1 MKKVYI
7 LPNLF
12 TTGNFFCGIL
22 AFCWILQDKFLP
34 AGIAIMLAM
43 IFDFVDGQVA
53 RLAKAGSRFGVEYD
67 SLADFLS
74 FGIVSAALAYR
85 LSLESMGRVGIGIIF
100 LYTVFAALRLA
111 RYNTHAV
118 IDEKSDFSGLPC
130 PVSAGV
136 LVSFC
141 LLVNR
146 YQLQWA
152 EKVIPVLMI
161 LLGALMVSNFPYPGI
176 VRFKFRMK
184 RPFLYLV
191 AIMLVLGVLVFLP
204 EIGVFLCFS
213 TYVVY
218 GVYQGWRE
226 RRKKRAKLPAPDF
239 TGKSSGR

>member
-22 AFCWILQDKFLP
+22 ALCWILQGKILP
-34 AGIAIMLAM
+34 AGLIIMLAM
-43 IFDFVDGQVA
+43 IFDFLDGQVA

-67 SLADFLS
+67 SLADFLT
-74 FGIVSAALAYR
+74 FGIVSSALAYR
-85 LSLESMGRVGIGIIF
+85 LALENLGRVGIGIVF

-111 RYNTHAV
+111 RFNTRAS

-130 PVSAGV
+130 PIAAGS

-141 LLVNR
+141 LVINR

-152 EKVIPVLMI
+152 KTTIPVLMI
-161 LLGALMVSNFPYPGI
+161 ILGVLMVSNFRYPGM
-176 VRFKFRMK
+176 VRLRFRMK

-191 AIMLVLGVLVFLP
+191 AIMLGLGVLALFP
-204 EIGVFLCFS
+204 EIGAFIGFS
-213 TYVVY
+213 AYAFY
-218 GVYQGWRE
+218 GVYGAWRLKVKKKE
-226 RRKKRAKLPAPDF
+226 SVSSPSFSRKD
-239 TGKSSGR
+239 S

>member
-22 AFCWILQDKFLP
+22 AFCWILQGKFLP
-34 AGIAIMLAM
+34 AGLSIMLAM

-67 SLADFLS
+67 SLADFLT
-74 FGIVSAALAYR
+74 FGIASSALAYR
-85 LSLESMGRVGIGIIF
+85 LALQNMGRVGIGILF
-100 LYTVFAALRLA
+100 LYTVFSALRLA

-130 PVSAGV
+130 PVSAGA

-141 LLVNR
+141 LIVNR

-152 EKVIPVLMI
+152 GKIIPVLMI
-161 LLGALMVSNFPYPGI
+161 LLGALMVSNFPYPGMI
-176 VRFKFRMK
+176 RFKFHMK

-191 AIMLVLGVLVFLP
+191 AIMLALVVLFFLP
-204 EIGVFLCFS
+204 EIGAFLGFS
-213 TYVVY
+213 TYAVY
-218 GVYQGWRE
+218 GIYRGWLLRE
-226 RRKKRAKLPAPDF
+226 KKKAPAPAP
-239 TGKSSGR
+239 GSKRKGS

>member
-22 AFCWILQDKFLP
+22 AFAWILQGKYLP
-34 AGIAIMLAM
+34 AGISIMLAM

-67 SLADFLS
+67 SLADFLT
-74 FGIVSAALAYR
+74 FGIASAALAYR
-85 LSLESMGRVGIGIIF
+85 LVLENMGRFGIGIIF

-141 LLVNR
+141 LIVNR
-146 YQLQWA
+146 YQLEWLG
-152 EKVIPVLMI
+152 KIIPVLMI
-161 LLGALMVSNFPYPGI
+161 LLGALMVSNFPYPGM
-176 VRFKFRMK
+176 VRFKFHMK

-191 AIMLVLGVLVFLP
+191 AIMLALVVLVFLP
-204 EIGVFLCFS
+204 EIGAFLGFS
-213 TYVVY
+213 SYAAY
-218 GVYQGWRE
+218 GVYCAWRL
-226 RRKKRAKLPAPDF
+226 RMKKKKTLPEPGF
-239 TGKSSGR
+239 TGRSS